1 MCITF
6 FNKKNFEFLQR
17 IEDLAGIRMEWVPVP
32 SEKETSLAKNKD
44 ILNKLNDVN
53 MDIIDNFDAIAD
65 ELIK

>member
-1 MCITF
+1 M
-6 FNKKNFEFLQR
+6 
-17 IEDLAGIRMEWVPVP
+17 PVP

>member
-1 MCITF
+1 
-6 FNKKNFEFLQR
+6 
-17 IEDLAGIRMEWVPVP
+17 VPVP
-32 SEKETSLAKNKD
+32 SEKETSQAKNKD

>member
-1 MCITF
+1 
-6 FNKKNFEFLQR
+6 
-17 IEDLAGIRMEWVPVP
+17 VPVP